1 MNFKSNMP
9 IIPLVSV
16 IIPTFNRGYI
26 ITEAIESVFSQTYK
40 NYEII
45 VVDDGSSDNT
55 REILEPH
62 MDRILYF
69 YQENG
74 GQSSARNLGI
84 KNSRGKYIAF
94 LDADDVWMPEK
105 LEIQIEELENK
116 PNIGMVYSR
125 FIQYNTVD
133 GHQTILPR
141 DKYTY
146 SGYVFHKFFTHCPSW
161 IGTIIVNKKCFSRV
175 GYFDESQRIAP
186 IKDLWFRIAHE
197 FEVLFIDRV
206 LAIQRIQAD
215 SITTQ
220 KDIIEHYLIQLK
232 RIETHY
238 QSLKV
243 WEKLLIA
250 NRYRKS
256 RARLLRRIGREYMKR
271 SDCRTGINGVSLPTN
286 NTRFHYRKYLYF
298 LKRFLQSIC
307 KENKT
312 GRRFV

>member
-1 MNFKSNMP
+1 M
-9 IIPLVSV
+9 PLVSV

-26 ITEAIESVFSQTYK
+26 ITDAIESVFSQTYK

-94 LDADDVWMPEK
+94 LDADDLWMPEK
-105 LEIQIEELENK
+105 LKTQIEVLEKN
-116 PNIGMVYSR
+116 PNIGMIYSR
-125 FIQYNTVD
+125 YIQHNTVD
-133 GHQTILPR
+133 GLQTNLPI

-175 GYFDESQRIAP
+175 GYFNESQRISP
-186 IKDLWFRIAHE
+186 DKDLWFRIARK

-220 KDIIEHYLIQLK
+220 KDIIEHFLIQLK

-250 NRYRKS
+250 NRYRKN
-256 RARLLRRIGREYMKR
+256 RAQLLRRIGREYMKR
-271 SDCRTGINGVSLPTN
+271 SD
-286 NTRFHYRKYLYF
+286 YRKATKSSYNSILKNPFNYRAYKYF
-298 LKRFLQSIC
+298 LRGLYGLFATKF
-307 KENKT
+307 KV
-312 GRRFV
+312 G